1 MNPSLI
7 SAVRITLGLLFI
19 QHGAEKLWGYAGGQ
33 IDHNF
38 MTLHGFAGPL
48 EVVGGTLIIFG
59 VFTRFVAFILS
70 GQMAVAYFDQW
81 AGRGFFPIGNGGE
94 EAVIFCFAWLWLVTA
109 GSGKWSIDSLL
120 GPESDLAKTLSRWE
134 PWGRAIARIVIAF
147 LLTLHGY
154 RHVFGLFPISAGRAS
169 VVPLAIDKLPAFI
182 GWWEIVGGLLLLPG
196 LFTPFAATITC
207 IELAAAYV
215 LQSIPR
221 GVWPLHNGGNE
232 VLVYP
237 VFFRFLAVCGAVAR
251 KPGFSS
257 FRACLESLVNLS
269 VKPIQ
274 IIGTIDL
281 PN

>member
-81 AGRGFFPIGNGGE
+81 AGRGFFPISNGGE

-154 RHVFGLFPISAGRAS
+154 RHVFGFFPKSAGRAA
-169 VVPLAIDKLPAFI
+169 VVPLAIDKLPAFF
-182 GWWEIVGGLLLLPG
+182 GWWEIVGGLLLLLG
-196 LFTPFAATITC
+196 LFTHISAAITC

-215 LQSIPR
+215 LESIPR
-221 GVWPLHNGGNE
+221 GVWPLRNGGNE
-232 VLVYP
+232 VLVYL
-237 VFFRFLAVCGAVAR
+237 VFFLFLAVCGAGALSLDSLR
-251 KPGFSS
+251 SE
-257 FRACLESLVNLS
+257 RALKRS
-269 VKPIQ
+269 
-274 IIGTIDL
+274 
-281 PN
+281 